1 MNSLLSLPKYGT
13 KTPNN
18 MLRQQIK
25 KKLQNYRIK
34 LNHPDTSLPLSLGKE
49 KTVAV
54 IGGGIAGISAACN
67 LSERGFKVHL
77 FEKEKF
83 LGGKVGS
90 WEFESKGETL
100 RTEHGFHGFFKQ
112 YLNLR
117 NFLKKIGAHKHL
129 IPIDDYTIL
138 FDKNKKQGFK
148 GLDNTPLYNVLN
160 LSKFCIIDWKTF
172 LNPFGIPFINL
183 LRFDFDSTYKKF
195 DSESFAAFSKRTLM
209 NDKMKLVFNS
219 FSRAFF
225 AEPEDMSMAELI
237 KSFHFYFLS
246 NEDGLLYDVLDSDFQ
261 NSFIAYCEDFLQK
274 NNAAIHY
281 NTPVIT
287 LNKKENGFTV
297 NDKDFDYCILCTD
310 VKHTKRLINNSKG
323 FETYSDTFSKLTSLK
338 QSGRYAVLRLWTDK
352 FESDQS
358 LPFFIFTD
366 RLKCLDSVT
375 LYHKMEKESAQWSK
389 ENNGGIFELHSYS
402 VPKDLITDEEVIKHL
417 MAELYH
423 YFPELVGM
431 KIKHEYFQHRDDFPG
446 FHTNQYANRPEVKT
460 DVPGFYLAGD
470 WVRMNNCSM
479 LMEAAYTSGALAAN
493 YILQSEGL
501 QENEL
506 ESVPLKGILA

>member
-1 MNSLLSLPKYGT
+1 MLRTLIKRKLHNYVIALNEPDLSLPV
-13 KTPNN
+13 N
-18 MLRQQIK
+18 
-25 KKLQNYRIK
+25 
-34 LNHPDTSLPLSLGKE
+34 LSIPKR
-49 KTVAV
+49 VAV

-67 LSERGFKVHL
+67 LAERGFEVHL
-77 FEKEKF
+77 FEKEHF

-90 WEFESKGETL
+90 WQFVSGAETL

-117 NFLKKIGAHKHL
+117 NFMKKIGAYKHL

-148 GLDNTPLYNVLN
+148 GLDNTPLLN
-160 LSKFCIIDWKTF
+160 ILDLRKFGIIDWRTF
-172 LNPFGIPFINL
+172 VNPLTLPFINL
-183 LRFDFDSTYKKF
+183 LRFDFKSTFKKF
-195 DSESFAAFSKRTLM
+195 DKESFASFANRTRM
-209 NDKMKLVFNS
+209 NPKMRLVFNS

-261 NSFIAYCEDFLQK
+261 VSFIDYCEAFLK
-274 NNAAIHY
+274 KHSAEIRYA
-281 NTPVIT
+281 TPVT
-287 LNKKENGFTV
+287 ELEKTGNGFNV
-297 NDKDFDYCILCTD
+297 NSEHFDYCVLCSD
-310 VKHTKRLINNSKG
+310 VKHTGQLMQHAEG
-323 FETYSDTFSKLTSLK
+323 FGAYPQTVSKLTSLK
-338 QSGRYAVLRLWTDK
+338 QSGRYAVWRLWTDR
-352 FESDQS
+352 FEADQT

-375 LYHKMEKESAQWSK
+375 LYHKMEKESTEWSK
-389 ENNGGIFELHSYS
+389 LNHGGIFELHSYA
-402 VPKDLITDEEVIKHL
+402 VPKDLVDDDDVKAHL
-417 MAELYH
+417 LAELYH
-423 YFPELVGM
+423 YFPELADM
-431 KIKHEYFQHRDDFPG
+431 KFVHQYFQHRDDFPG
-446 FHTNQYANRPEVKT
+446 FHTNQFAGRPEVKT
-460 DVPGFYLAGD
+460 EVPGFYLAGD
-470 WVRMNNCSM
+470 WVKMNNCSM

-501 QENEL
+501 QENKL

>member
-1 MNSLLSLPKYGT
+1 
-13 KTPNN
+13 
-18 MLRQQIK
+18 MLKKLIR
-25 KKLQNYRIK
+25 KKLQNYRIN
-34 LNHPDTSLPLSLGKE
+34 LNEPDNSLPQKLTTP

-67 LSERGFKVHL
+67 LAERGFDVHL
-77 FEKEKF
+77 FEKENF

-90 WEFESKGETL
+90 WEFQSNGETL
-100 RTEHGFHGFFKQ
+100 RTEHGFHGFFRQ

-117 NFLKKIGAHKHL
+117 NFLKKVGAHKHL

-148 GLDNTPLYNVLN
+148 GLDNTPLLNVLA
-160 LSKFCIIDWKTF
+160 LRKFGIVDWKTF
-172 LNPFGIPFINL
+172 LNPLGLPFINL
-183 LRFDFDSTYKKF
+183 LTFNFSTTYKKF
-195 DSESFAAFSKRTLM
+195 DWESFASFANRTHM
-209 NDKMKLVFNS
+209 NDKMRLVFNS

-261 NSFIAYCEDFLQK
+261 NSFIAYVEDFLK
-274 NNAAIHY
+274 KYDAKIY
-281 NTPVIT
+281 RSTPVT
-287 LNKKENGFTV
+287 QLAKTETGFSVNGMA
-297 NDKDFDYCILCTD
+297 FDYCVLCTD
-310 VKHTKRLINNSKG
+310 VKHTKRLIAQAKG
-323 FETYSDTFSKLTSLK
+323 FESYPYTLSQLTSLK

-352 FESDQS
+352 FEADKA

-375 LYHKMEKESAQWSK
+375 LYHKMEKESAAWSVL
-389 ENNGGIFELHSYS
+389 NNGGIFELHSYA
-402 VPKDLITDEEVIKHL
+402 VPKDLVSDEEVKFHL
-417 MAELYH
+417 MNELYH
-423 YFPELVGM
+423 YFPELRGM
-431 KIKHEYFQHRDDFPG
+431 KILHEYFQHRDDFPG
-446 FHTNQYANRPEVKT
+446 FHTNQYASRPEVKT

-470 WVRMNNCSM
+470 WVKMSNCTM
-479 LMEAAYTSGALAAN
+479 LMEAAYTSGSMAAN
-493 YILQSEGL
+493 YIMQQEGL
-501 QENEL
+501 RENQL